1 MTKKELLRKLQ
12 DDGNFYPEMINWT
25 KARLEKEIEIINHA
39 RSLSLEEL
47 ILQAALHGAIK

>member
-12 DDGNFYPEMINWT
+12 DDGNFYPEMMNWT